1 MASGK
6 GNTGAF
12 GYLKAVFQ
20 AVFSDLTTLWQN
32 SGSPATLL
40 YVSLHTANPG
50 ATGNQGTSEA
60 TYGGG
65 TGYARVSV
73 SRAAGAGGFTITGET
88 ITNTS
93 VINFGACVGGTGE
106 TETYVGI
113 GLSPSGAGTLLWFGQ
128 LTASLAVS
136 AGITPSI
143 AAGALSI
150 TEA

>member
-6 GNTGAF
+6 GNTNAAF
-12 GYLKAVFQ
+12 LLASIYQ
-20 AVFSDLTTLWQN
+20 AVFTGIASLLANGASPLTV
-32 SGSPATLL
+32 L

-50 ATGNQGTSEA
+50 ATGNQSTSEA

-73 SRAAGAGGFTITGET
+73 ARTNVGWTLTGES
-88 ITNTS
+88 ITNAAI
-93 VINFGACVGGTGE
+93 VAFGACVGGTGE

-113 GLSPSGAGTLLWFGQ
+113 GTAASGAGTLLWFGQ
-128 LTASLAVS
+128 LTAPLAVS

>member
-6 GNTGAF
+6 GNTNAAGILQAIYQAAF
-12 GYLKAVFQ
+12 T
-20 AVFSDLTTLWQN
+20 DLSTLLANAASPVTT
-32 SGSPATLL
+32 L

-50 ATGNQGTSEA
+50 AGGAQNTSEA

-65 TGYARVSV
+65 TGYARVGV
-73 SRAAGAGGFTITGET
+73 VRTNVGWTLTGET
-88 ITNTS
+88 ITNAAA
-93 VINFGACVGGTGE
+93 INFGACVGGTGE
-106 TETYVGI
+106 TETYIGI
-113 GLSPSGAGTLLWFGQ
+113 GTALSGAGTLLWFGA

>member
-20 AVFSDLTTLWQN
+20 AVFTDLPTIWQN
-32 SGSPATLL
+32 AGSPATNL

-50 ATGNQGTSEA
+50 ATGTQSTSEA

-65 TGYARVSV
+65 TGYARVAV
-73 SRAAGAGGFTITGET
+73 ARAAGAGGWTITGET

-93 VINFGACVGGTGE
+93 VVTFGACVGGTGE
-106 TETYVGI
+106 SETYVGI
-113 GLSPSGAGTLLWFGQ
+113 G
-128 LTASLAVS
+128 TA
-136 AGITPSI
+136 P
-143 AAGALSI
+143 
-150 TEA
+150 